1 MTVNKCWSPKS
12 FLPQLNRNSLHC
24 FSVCM
29 FVCFSGEEFQCCCLR
44 SMLSKS
50 EAIVW
55 SVLFSTEALAIVA
68 GNLFSILKF
77 ADTGQLHR
85 RSSYLLINLAAADM
99 LVGACAIPIFVYL
112 IGGLGQLWPVNFGS
126 PASAFKALDVISGLA
141 SILSLTLVSLE
152 RLFATLWPLRHR
164 VMKTRF
170 YASGIILVWLIAIT
184 TTAAGFIAGHTSPSL
199 RFLFYCSV
207 IILSLCCVTVLSTNL
222 VIWIHVS
229 NRQVSSHF
237 RNAALQ
243 ERRLTITLLIVT
255 LISLSSWLPFTILNI
270 VNQLHPFS
278 VSLTLIYFTK
288 LLHYGNS
295 CANVFVY
302 SLRITEFR
310 KSFEKLFC
318 CPESA
323 ISEKAV
329 LLQAQIARLS
339 KDITAMEMG
348 ILTSKFLSNYRA
360 RHSQGRLLT

>member
-1 MTVNKCWSPKS
+1 MGISSTGE
-12 FLPQLNRNSLHC
+12 RNSLSWY
-24 FSVCM
+24 F
-29 FVCFSGEEFQCCCLR
+29 FSGAESQRCCPLKIK

-85 RSSYLLINLAAADM
+85 RSSYLLMNLAAADI

-112 IGGLGQLWPVNFGS
+112 IGGLGQLWPANFGS
-126 PASAFKALDVISGLA
+126 PASAYKALDVISGLA

-152 RLFATLWPLRHR
+152 RLCATLWPLGHR

-170 YASGIILVWLIAIT
+170 YVSGILFVWFIAIV
-184 TTAAGFIAGHTSPSL
+184 TTAAGLLTSHTSPSL
-199 RFLFYCSV
+199 RFLFYSSV
-207 IILSLCCVTVLSTNL
+207 IILSVCCVTVLSTNL
-222 VIWIHVS
+222 VIWFHVS

-255 LISLSSWLPFTILNI
+255 LISLSSWIPFTILNI

-278 VSLTLIYFTK
+278 VNLTLIYFTK

-310 KSFEKLFC
+310 KAFEKFFC
-318 CPESA
+318 CPQSA
-323 ISEKAV
+323 ISDKAV
-329 LLQAQIARLS
+329 FLQAQIARLS
-339 KDITAMEMG
+339 KDTTTMEMG
-348 ILTSKFLSNYRA
+348 ILTSKFLNNYRA